1 MRISFSTLACP
12 DWKIERIIGLAARN
26 AYDGIELR
34 FVEGEGSLWK
44 LPAFSGSGLADTRR
58 QIADRGLAI
67 SCLDTG
73 CFFHY
78 PDPEER
84 LKAEEEGARMTELAA
99 ALHSPG
105 IRVFGDRI
113 QAGATRAATIEW
125 IAEGLRALAEIATP
139 KGVEVW
145 LESHGDFASS
155 VGTLDILESV
165 PSSMIGTVWDPAN
178 CMATSGERP
187 TVGAKA
193 LGSRIRHVHIKD
205 LRRIG
210 ENSWLPVLTGEGD
223 FPVLDVPVAM
233 HQQNYDRFIS
243 FEWEKKWSPQ
253 IADAEIAVPQF
264 AQWWKKY
271 WKSREQPVS

>member
-12 DWKIERIIGLAARN
+12 DWKIERIIELAARN
-26 AYDGIELR
+26 TFEGIELR
-34 FVEGEGSLWK
+34 FVEGEGSLWR

-58 QIADRGLAI
+58 QIADGGLAI
-67 SCLDTG
+67 PCLDTG

-78 PDPEER
+78 PDLEER
-84 LKAEEEGARMTELAA
+84 LKAKEEGERMTDLAA

-105 IRVFGDRI
+105 IRVFGDRT
-113 QAGATRAATIEW
+113 QPGATRAATIEW
-125 IAEGLRALAEIATP
+125 IAEGLRALAEIARP

-145 LESHGDFASS
+145 LETHGDFASS
-155 VGTLDILESV
+155 RGTLDILDAV

-187 TVGAKA
+187 ADGAKA
-193 LGSRIRHVHIKD
+193 LGSRIRHAHIKD
-205 LRRIG
+205 LCRTG
-210 ENSWLPVLTGEGD
+210 ENTWLPVLTGEGD
-223 FPVLDVPVAM
+223 FPVLDVPLAL
-233 HQQNYDRFIS
+233 QQQKYDRFIS

-253 IADAEIAVPQF
+253 IADAEIAVQQF
-264 AQWWKKY
+264 AQWWRTH

>member
-12 DWKIERIIGLAARN
+12 DWGIERIMELAARN

-34 FVEGEGSLWK
+34 FVEGEGSLWR
-44 LPAFSGSGLADTRR
+44 LPAFSGQALADTRR
-58 QIADRGLAI
+58 QIADRGLTI
-67 SCLDTG
+67 PCLDTG

-78 PDPEER
+78 PDLEER
-84 LKAEEEGARMTELAA
+84 LKANEEGERMTDLAA

-105 IRVFGDRI
+105 IRVFGDRT
-113 QAGATRAATIEW
+113 QAGATRAATIGW
-125 IAEGLRALAEIATP
+125 IAEGLRALAEIARP

-145 LESHGDFASS
+145 LETHGDFASS
-155 VGTLDILESV
+155 RGTLDILDSV
-165 PSSMIGTVWDPAN
+165 PSSMVGTVWDPAN

-187 TVGAKA
+187 ADGANA
-193 LGSRIRHVHIKD
+193 LGSRIRHTHIKD
-205 LRRIG
+205 LHRTG

-223 FPVLDVPVAM
+223 FPVLDVPLAL
-233 HQQNYDRFIS
+233 QQQKYDRFIS

-264 AQWWKKY
+264 AQWWRKY
-271 WKSREQPVS
+271 WQSREQPVS